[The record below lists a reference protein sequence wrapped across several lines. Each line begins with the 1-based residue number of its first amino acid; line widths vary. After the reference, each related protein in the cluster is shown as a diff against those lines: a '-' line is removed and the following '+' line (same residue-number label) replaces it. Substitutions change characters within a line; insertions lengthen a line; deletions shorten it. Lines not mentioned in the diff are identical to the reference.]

1 MRTTVDEQGRICLPK
16 KVRDRHG
23 DRYRVVELPSYVALL
38 PIDDDPVA
46 GLRDAVGDAFADL
59 DPNEIQQETI
69 RSAKAVLESD
79 INEYERQR
87 SEYQNDRD

>member
-1 MRTTVDEQGRICLPK
+1 MRTTVDEQGRIRLPE

-23 DRYRVVELPSYVALL
+23 DRYQVVELPSYVALL

-46 GLRDAVGDAFADL
+46 GLQDAVGDAFADL

-69 RSAKAVLESD
+69 SSAKAMLESGV
-79 INEYERQR
+79 NEYEGQR
-87 SEYQNDRD
+87 SEYQDNRD

>member
-1 MRTTVDEQGRICLPK
+1 MRTTVDEQGRICLPQ

-23 DRYRVVELPSYVALL
+23 DRYQVVELPSYVALL

-46 GLRDAVGDAFADL
+46 GVQDAVGDAFADL

-69 RSAKAVLESD
+69 SRAKTMLESE
-79 INEYERQR
+79 INECEGQR
-87 SEYQNDRD
+87 SEYQDDKN